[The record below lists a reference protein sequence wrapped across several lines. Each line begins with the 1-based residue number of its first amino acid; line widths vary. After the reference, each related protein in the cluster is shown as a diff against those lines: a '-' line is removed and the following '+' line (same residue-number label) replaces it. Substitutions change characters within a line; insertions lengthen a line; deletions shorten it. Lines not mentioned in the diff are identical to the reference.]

1 MARRRQ
7 AGGGGGDENRWLAT
21 YGDAVTLLMAFFVM
35 LYAISQV
42 DEQKFQL
49 LVSGLAAPFDNT
61 SDIQGLLEEGDGIVG
76 PGRQTPLAN
85 PQTEGLE
92 LIPEG
97 APLPGMESSGT
108 GSQDTAPIIDSPDEM
123 AGVREALIEV
133 LEAGGLDAERS
144 LRSDVRGLVVALA
157 TDDLLFSSG
166 SPRLHPDGETIIRS
180 MTPVLSRFGNELLI
194 EGHTDSVPLNQDGY
208 TNWNLS
214 SDRALAVLRIL
225 EGAGID
231 QTRLSATGYGE
242 FSPIADNTTER
253 GRQANRRV
261 ELIIVAGVSPLS
273 SGPTP

>member
-7 AGGGGGDENRWLAT
+7 SGGGGDENRWLAT

-76 PGRQTPLAN
+76 PGSQTPLAN
-85 PQTEGLE
+85 PQVEGLE

-97 APLPGMESSGT
+97 EPLPGLESSGI
-108 GSQDTAPIIDSPDEM
+108 GSQDSAPIVDSPDEL

-133 LEAGGLDAERS
+133 LEAGGLDAEQS

-166 SPRLHPDGETIIRS
+166 SPRLHPDGEKIIQS
-180 MTPVLSRFGNELLI
+180 MTPVLSKFGNELLI

-231 QTRLSATGYGE
+231 PTRLSATGYGE
-242 FSPIADNTTER
+242 FSPIADNTTDR

-273 SGPTP
+273 SGPTT

>member
-7 AGGGGGDENRWLAT
+7 SGGGGGDENRWLAT

-108 GSQDTAPIIDSPDEM
+108 GSEDSAPIIDSPNEL
-123 AGVREALIEV
+123 AGVREALIDV
-133 LEAGGLDAERS
+133 LEAGGLDAEQS

-166 SPRLHPDGETIIRS
+166 SPRLHPDGEMIIQS
-180 MTPVLSRFGNELLI
+180 MTPVLAKFGNELLI

-231 QTRLSATGYGE
+231 PTRLSATGYGE